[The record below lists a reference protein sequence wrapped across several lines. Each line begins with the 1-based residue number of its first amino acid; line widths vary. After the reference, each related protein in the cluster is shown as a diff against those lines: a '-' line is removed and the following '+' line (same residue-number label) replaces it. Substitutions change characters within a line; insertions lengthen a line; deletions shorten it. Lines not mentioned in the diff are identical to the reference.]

1 MWLILVKIDNW
12 DNGMNRMIVP
22 FIIPS
27 VRYDDRSTVN
37 ESTSFLLEDVGI
49 SMEEFNGNICYF

>member
-1 MWLILVKIDNW
+1 MEDYHVQIDNW
-12 DNGMNRMIVP
+12 DNGMNRTIVP

-37 ESTSFLLEDVGI
+37 ESTSF
-49 SMEEFNGNICYF
+49 Y